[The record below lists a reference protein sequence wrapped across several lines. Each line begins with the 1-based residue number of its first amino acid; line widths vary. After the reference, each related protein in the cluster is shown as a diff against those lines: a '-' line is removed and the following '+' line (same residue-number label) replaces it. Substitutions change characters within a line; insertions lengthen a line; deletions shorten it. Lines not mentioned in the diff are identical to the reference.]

1 VVKVPNDKK
10 QRILKDKDP
19 AEAMNQIL
27 SEEKFLLTGA
37 TAFLGFQFSIVFNQN
52 FTQLSGLVKYT
63 HITSL
68 YLIGIA
74 VILLF
79 MPVAYHRIAA
89 KGVHSD
95 NQPVIAHYI
104 FKSAMAVFAL
114 GVSLEIF
121 SAMKVATQNS
131 VIALAL
137 STFTLLLYLI
147 FWFVMPIYL
156 RKNID

>member
-1 VVKVPNDKK
+1 MVKISAQKK
-10 QRILKDKDP
+10 QRILKDKEP
-19 AEAMNQIL
+19 AEAMDQIL
-27 SEEKFLLTGA
+27 SEERFLLTGA

-52 FTQLSGLVKYT
+52 FVQLSGLIKYS
-63 HITSL
+63 HIISL

-104 FKSAMAVFAL
+104 FKTAIGVFAL
-114 GVSLEIF
+114 GVAFEVF
-121 SAMKVATQNS
+121 SAMKVATQS
-131 VIALAL
+131 YAAALILAL
-137 STFTLLLYLI
+137 FSLLLYAI
-147 FWFVMPIYL
+147 FWFVLPVYL
-156 RKNID
+156 RKNVD